1 MTVRERALITGL
13 SVTLIV
19 LTGALI
25 GPSFVPASEVV
36 APSVPAPQA
45 YVEGVLGHAT
55 NASPFGARSAAD
67 RDLVALLFR
76 GLVRLGPGNSIV
88 GDLAERWDVDEKG
101 STWTFHLRPDMRW
114 QDGAPI
120 TAEDVAFTIGALSN
134 PDYTGPG
141 AESWREVTATAID
154 GLTVTLTLATP
165 LGGFLQAA
173 TQPIAPAH
181 LLSFVP
187 ADQLPTDP
195 FGRQPV
201 GSGSFKLT
209 ALDGSRAVLDAWS
222 PAELGSP
229 PPVPGESVAATDSLG
244 TPGPSEPP
252 AEPAPYLAGIEFDFF
267 DRVDDL
273 KAAWQRGSIDGASG
287 LAPTDARALAA
298 SGGARLVRYPG
309 SSLSAVVLNLRAGKS
324 SFGGDLNV
332 RKALLE
338 AIDRDAL
345 VSGVLAGLAV
355 RADNL
360 IPPSSPLFDAA
371 SSKPVP
377 FDVEAAKKALTDA
390 GWTLSA
396 EGYWVAKGGTE
407 PVTFDL
413 LSPEEAAN
421 PVAYAVAESIAKE
434 WQAIGLKVTH
444 VAQAAAQPLA
454 ERLRSGDYVAA
465 VLPLAVG
472 LDPDLYP
479 ILASSQTRSGG
490 SNVSGIQDPDLDK
503 LLSAA
508 RAPGTEEVRK
518 AAYAALQA
526 RLAGSFDILPI
537 AFRDDYVVLRNRV
550 QGPAPR
556 PVGTSGDRFWDVLT
570 WRLADGL

>member
-13 SVTLIV
+13 SVALIV

-25 GPSFVPASEVV
+25 GPSFTPASEV
-36 APSVPAPQA
+36 ASPSVPVAKP

-101 STWTFHLRPDMRW
+101 STWTFHLRSGMRW
-114 QDGAPI
+114 QDGEPI
-120 TAEDVAFTIGALSN
+120 TAEDVVFTIGALSD

-154 GLTVTLTLATP
+154 GLTVSLTLATP

-187 ADQLPTDP
+187 AAQLASDP

-201 GSGSFKLT
+201 GSGSFRLVT
-209 ALDGSRAVLDAWS
+209 LDGSRAVLDAWS
-222 PAELGSP
+222 PADLGSP

-267 DRVDDL
+267 DTVDDL
-273 KAAWQRGSIDGASG
+273 KAAWQRGSINGASG
-287 LAPTDARALAA
+287 LQPADALGLVAA
-298 SGGARLVRYPG
+298 GGARMVRYPG
-309 SSLSAVVLNLRAGKS
+309 SSLSAVVLNLRAAKS
-324 SFGGDLNV
+324 PFGADPNV
-332 RKALLE
+332 RKALLQ

-345 VSGVLAGLAV
+345 VSGVLGGLAV

-371 SSKPVP
+371 SSKQVP
-377 FDVEAAKKALTDA
+377 FDPAAAKAAFTDA
-390 GWTLSA
+390 GWPLSA
-396 EGYWVAKGGTE
+396 DGYLIPKGAKE
-407 PVTFDL
+407 PLAFDL
-413 LSPEEAAN
+413 LSPEQAAN
-421 PVAYAVAESIAKE
+421 PVAYALAETIARE
-434 WQAIGLKVTH
+434 WQAVGLKVTH
-444 VAQAAAQPLA
+444 VAQSAAQPLA

-508 RAPGTEEVRK
+508 RAPGTDEVRK

-526 RLAGSFDILPI
+526 RLGETLEILPI
-537 AFRDDYVVLRNRV
+537 AFRDDYVVLKNVV

-556 PVGTSGDRFWDVLT
+556 AVGTSGDRFWDVLT

>member
-13 SVTLIV
+13 SVALIV
-19 LTGALI
+19 LSGALI
-25 GPSFVPASEVV
+25 GPSFVPASEVA
-36 APSVPAPQA
+36 APSVPPAKP

-101 STWTFHLRPDMRW
+101 SAWTFHLRSDMRW
-114 QDGAPI
+114 QDGEPI
-120 TAEDVAFTIGALSN
+120 TAEDVVFTISALSD

-154 GLTVTLTLATP
+154 GLTVSLTLATP

-187 ADQLPTDP
+187 AAQLATDP

-201 GSGSFKLT
+201 GSGSFKLVT
-209 ALDGSRAVLDAWS
+209 LDGSRAVLDAWS

-244 TPGPSEPP
+244 TQGPSEPP

-267 DRVDDL
+267 DTVDDL

-287 LAPTDARALAA
+287 LQPTDARTLAA

-309 SSLSAVVLNLRAGKS
+309 SSLTAVVLNLRTGKS
-324 SFGGDLNV
+324 PFGADVNV
-332 RKALLE
+332 RKALLG

-360 IPPSSPLFDAA
+360 IPPTSPLFDAT
-371 SSKPVP
+371 SSKQVP
-377 FDVEAAKKALTDA
+377 YDPAAAKAALTDA

-396 EGYWVAKGGTE
+396 DGQWVDKGATE

-413 LSPEEAAN
+413 LSPEQAAN
-421 PVAYAVAESIAKE
+421 PVAYAIAEIVAHE
-434 WQAIGLKVTH
+434 WQALGLKVTH

-508 RAPGTEEVRK
+508 RAPGTDEVRK

-526 RLAGSFDILPI
+526 RLAETFDILPI
-537 AFRDDYVVLRNRV
+537 AFRDDYVVLKNTV

-556 PVGTSGDRFWDVLT
+556 SLGTSGDRFWDVLT